1 MREATIN
8 VFFKIPDEDHSVS
21 NRELEIL
28 VLGINPENETVWF
41 SFMWMNSMLKNI
53 ILQFST

>member
-1 MREATIN
+1 MRSLICHIREATIS

-28 VLGINPENETVWF
+28 VLGINPEN
-41 SFMWMNSMLKNI
+41 
-53 ILQFST
+53 